1 MIKYLEKI
9 NDISGELD
17 ILRSKIRD
25 KKLSCTKL
33 QIVNGDNRFWNVN
46 KSEFL
51 ILSKFYDLAWNCVE
65 DVGLKSHNNIIL
77 MVNHIS
83 AENAPNGSGG
93 GWHVDSLRKQY
104 KLFMYLTDCE
114 IIENGPFT
122 IFTSGNNLKDRFQI
136 YKNYLLKN
144 NFRFSDDIINKLL
157 VKGFKSTSILKS
169 ALFPFFVNTSSVHRG
184 EKITLGER
192 MMVTAYI
199 YDKIPPSISKNL

>member
-25 KKLSCTKL
+25 EKLLCTNL

-51 ILSKFYDLAWNCVE
+51 ILSKFYDLARNCVE

-122 IFTSGNNLKDRFQI
+122 IFTSGNNFKDRFQI

-144 NFRFSDDIINKLL
+144 KFRFSDDIINKLL